1 MAQLPIFIVV
11 SIDKRRRQR
20 AETSESRRRNVEV
33 NTYRNN
39 RNTETGGKVVLRF
52 NQPQRLKK
60 LSFDG

>member
-1 MAQLPIFIVV
+1 MAQF

-39 RNTETGGKVVLRF
+39 RNTETGGTS
-52 NQPQRLKK
+52 
-60 LSFDG
+60 SFTV